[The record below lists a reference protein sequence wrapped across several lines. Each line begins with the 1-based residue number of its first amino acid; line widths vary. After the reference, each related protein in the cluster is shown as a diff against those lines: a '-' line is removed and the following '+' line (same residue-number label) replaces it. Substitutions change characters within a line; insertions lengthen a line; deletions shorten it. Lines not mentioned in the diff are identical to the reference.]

1 MYSENKKCQTCIE
14 LDVDNAKG
22 SASVGDISMTFS
34 GETMNLEAK
43 VDDNALCSAP
53 TDETCET
60 ADAVC
65 GSGNLTMNYT
75 MPIKQEGVESMLD
88 VVMIVPM
95 IMKGCL
101 EKEKATCKGISE
113 MIVEGAKEDA
123 EKDAPVPEM
132 KMLACMLNSCDSDG
146 KNCEKL
152 SEVKAPDSGAGT
164 HSFLFSFFLTLL
176 TQLVYQCS

>member
-1 MYSENKKCQTCIE
+1 
-14 LDVDNAKG
+14 
-22 SASVGDISMTFS
+22 
-34 GETMNLEAK
+34 
-43 VDDNALCSAP
+43 
-53 TDETCET
+53 
-60 ADAVC
+60 
-65 GSGNLTMNYT
+65 

-132 KMLACMLNSCDSDG
+132 KMLACKL
-146 KNCEKL
+146 KL
-152 SEVKAPDSGAGT
+152 S
-164 HSFLFSFFLTLL
+164 
-176 TQLVYQCS
+176 